1 MELKPIK
8 TRKIYEEIVDQIRDL
23 VARGDLKPGDR
34 LPSERDL
41 VERLQVS
48 RASIREALS
57 ALELMGLLE
66 VRSGEGTFVR
76 KLRSESVVAPLAW
89 MLTME
94 KGTIIEL
101 LETRKILEVQAV
113 GIAAERAE
121 VEDIRELSAALDE
134 LRADLSL
141 PTSDGSSDHRF
152 HYAITRATK
161 NKIMIRLMDTISDL
175 MKYMLKTSRSKLYEG
190 KYTPALLF
198 QEHQKIFDAILAK
211 DARVAKDIMLAHL
224 NGVEQEVLKGFDEY
238 NNSIIQAKE
247 NLVFKN

>member
-57 ALELMGLLE
+57 ALEMMGLLE

-94 KGTIIEL
+94 KGTMLEL
-101 LETRKILEVQAV
+101 LEVRKILEVQAV
-113 GIAAERAE
+113 GIAAERADE
-121 VEDIRELSAALDE
+121 SDLKELFAALEDMREELS
-134 LRADLSL
+134 SL
-141 PTSDGSSDHRF
+141 ASDGKSDHRF
-152 HYAITRATK
+152 HYAVTRATK

-175 MKYMLKTSRSKLYEG
+175 MKYMLKSSRSKLYEG
-190 KYTPALLF
+190 KYTPALLLE
-198 QEHQKIFDAILAK
+198 EHMRIYEAIK
-211 DARVAKDIMLAHL
+211 DKDSRKAREFMLHHL
-224 NGVEQEVLKGFDEY
+224 NGVEEETIKGF
-238 NNSIIQAKE
+238 
-247 NLVFKN
+247 KN

>member
-1 MELKPIK
+1 LELKPIK
-8 TRKIYEEIVDQIRDL
+8 TRKIYEEIVEQIREL
-23 VARGDLKPGDR
+23 VARGELKPGDR

-41 VERLQVS
+41 VERLKVS

-94 KGTIIEL
+94 KGTVLEL
-101 LETRKILEVQAV
+101 LEIRKILEVQAV
-113 GIAAERAE
+113 GMAAERAE
-121 VEDIRELSAALDE
+121 AEDLRELSAALERLQD
-134 LRADLSL
+134 DLNS

-175 MKYMLKTSRSKLYEG
+175 MKYSLKTSRSKLYEG

-198 QEHQKIFDAILAK
+198 QEHKKIYEAIM
-211 DARVAKDIMLAHL
+211 AKDIQGAKDFMLTHL
-224 NGVEQEVLKGFDEY
+224 TGVEEEILKGFDEE
-238 NNSIIQAKE
+238 NNAAKSI
-247 NLVFKN
+247 N

>member
-1 MELKPIK
+1 MDLKPIK
-8 TRKIYEEIVDQIRDL
+8 TRKIYEEIVEQIRDL
-23 VARGDLKPGDR
+23 VSRGDLKPGDR

-94 KGTIIEL
+94 KVTVIEL
-101 LETRKILEVQAV
+101 LEIRKILEVQAV

-121 VEDIRELSAALDE
+121 EKDINDLSAALDD
-134 LRADLSL
+134 LRADLSS
-141 PTSDGSSDHRF
+141 PTSDGSADHRF

-161 NKIMIRLMDTISDL
+161 NNIMIRLMDTISDL
-175 MKYMLKTSRSKLYEG
+175 MKYVLKTSRSKLYEG

-198 QEHQKIFDAILAK
+198 QEHKKIYDAIVDKDAQGAK
-211 DARVAKDIMLAHL
+211 DLMLAHL
-224 NGVEQEVLKGFDEY
+224 SGVEQEILKGFDEH
-238 NNSIIQAKE
+238 NNPIIE
-247 NLVFKN
+247 